1 MTDKDKLEEVT
12 NAMQGSNPTAEA
24 GKKAERK
31 RIPLTLPQAKL
42 SVPEIPGFHL
52 YWFRGTSQRLAQA
65 HAAGYDWVRPEEVD
79 INNTLLGGDASKTGS
94 TDMGSR
100 VSIAEGGDA
109 ADGSGN
115 AIRLYLMKQPMEYY
129 LEDQKLLQQ
138 RNDSIADTLTSA
150 YRTGQV
156 GGLTD
161 GERPED
167 IASRYVDP
175 KRGKVP
181 ELFRRK
187 VK

>member
-1 MTDKDKLEEVT
+1 MNDKTQEVVDT
-12 NAMQGSNPTAEA
+12 MQGSNPTAIS

-42 SVPEIPGFHL
+42 AVPEIPGYHL
-52 YWFRGTSQRLAQA
+52 YWFRGVPQRLAQA
-65 HAAGYDWVRPEEVD
+65 QAAGYEWVSPEEVD
-79 INNTLLGGDASKTGS
+79 VNNTLLGGDASKQGS

-100 VSIAEGGDA
+100 VSIVEGGET
-109 ADGSGN
+109 DGSGN

-129 LEDQKLLQQ
+129 LEDQKLLQA
-138 RNDSIADTLTSA
+138 RNDSIADTLTEA

-156 GGLTD
+156 GGPVD
-161 GERPED
+161 GERAED
-167 IASRYVDP
+167 RASRYVDP

-187 VK
+187 VKK